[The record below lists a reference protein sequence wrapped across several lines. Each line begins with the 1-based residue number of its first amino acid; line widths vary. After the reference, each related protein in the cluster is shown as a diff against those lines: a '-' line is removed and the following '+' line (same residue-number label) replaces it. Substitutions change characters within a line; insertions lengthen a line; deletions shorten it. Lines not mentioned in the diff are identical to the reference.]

1 MEFDQKFGEWSEG
14 ATDQDNYNHWNSAE
28 DLERLNWNQNSD
40 CAVPG

>member
-1 MEFDQKFGEWSEG
+1 MELNEKFGEWSEG
-14 ATDQDNYNHWNSAE
+14 AKDQDNYNHWNSDE

>member
-14 ATDQDNYNHWNSAE
+14 ATDQDNYNHWNSDE